1 MDKKIFIAS
10 DHAGYSLK
18 QNLINKFSNQ
28 FVNLGT
34 QSEESVD
41 YPDFAH
47 ALTKKINSFPGSL
60 GILIC
65 GSGVGMSIAANRD
78 PNIRAGLVHNAE
90 LAKLINLGTESEE
103 SVDYPDFAHSLIKKI
118 NSFPGSLGILI
129 CGSGVGMSIAANRDP
144 NIRAGLV
151 HNAELAKLIKQHND
165 ANVLVL
171 PGRFIDVHEAIKC
184 VEIFLNTEFE
194 SGRHK
199 KRIDKI

>member
-10 DHAGYSLK
+10 DHAGYPLK
-18 QNLINKFSNQ
+18 QNLINKFSDHLI
-28 FVNLGT
+28 NLGT
-34 QSEESVD
+34 NSEESVD

-47 ALTKKINSFPGSL
+47 ELTRKINSFPGSL

-65 GSGVGMSIAANRD
+65 GSGVGMSIVANRD

-90 LAKLINLGTESEE
+90 LAKLI
-103 SVDYPDFAHSLIKKI
+103 
-118 NSFPGSLGILI
+118 
-129 CGSGVGMSIAANRDP
+129 R
-144 NIRAGLV
+144 
-151 HNAELAKLIKQHND
+151 QHNN

-171 PGRFIDVHEAIKC
+171 PGRFIDIQEAIKC
-184 VEIFLNTEFE
+184 VENFLNTEFE

>member
-1 MDKKIFIAS
+1 MKKIFIAS
-10 DHAGYSLK
+10 DHAGYDLK
-18 QNLINKFSNQ
+18 QNLLNQ
-28 FVNLGT
+28 FPQILTNLGT
-34 QSEESVD
+34 NSDQSVD

-47 ALTKKINSFPGSL
+47 ILVNEVKSSSNNL

-90 LAKLINLGTESEE
+90 IAKL
-103 SVDYPDFAHSLIKKI
+103 V
-118 NSFPGSLGILI
+118 
-129 CGSGVGMSIAANRDP
+129 R
-144 NIRAGLV
+144 
-151 HNAELAKLIKQHND
+151 QHND

-171 PGRFIDVHEAIKC
+171 PGRFIDVQEAIKC
-184 VEIFLNTEFE
+184 VENFLNTKFE

>member
-1 MDKKIFIAS
+1 MKKIFIAS
-10 DHAGYSLK
+10 DHAGFDLK
-18 QNLINKFSNQ
+18 QNLLNQ
-28 FVNLGT
+28 FPKILTNLGT
-34 QSEESVD
+34 NSDQSVD

-47 ALTKKINSFPGSL
+47 ILVNEVKSSPNNA

-90 LAKLINLGTESEE
+90 IAKL
-103 SVDYPDFAHSLIKKI
+103 V
-118 NSFPGSLGILI
+118 
-129 CGSGVGMSIAANRDP
+129 R
-144 NIRAGLV
+144 
-151 HNAELAKLIKQHND
+151 QHND

-171 PGRFIDVHEAIKC
+171 PGRFIDVQEAIKC
-184 VEIFLNTEFE
+184 VENFLNTEFE